1 MNEIWVHTVTLS
13 SLPSHIFSPPPN
25 TAVFHPYTSSDISEH
40 GYGWTLAQKRKKL
53 LSRDIYQVKQEVI
66 SLLFCCG
73 KLSRLVWSGVAQ
85 CWERRRQKE
94 RKKEKEGETAQ
105 VSIRKCWGGWKVLIT
120 RTKNMYISF
129 SFFTRLS
136 FPLLGLN
143 ALKLPHLPSEN
154 ETEVAQI
161 NRKRAAVP
169 LTIRR
174 ETCFTGGFTDRTSDF
189 WWFLFHFNFLSC
201 SFYIF
206 ICYGFD

>member
-1 MNEIWVHTVTLS
+1 MGSYQGLKWCS
-13 SLPSHIFSPPPN
+13 SML
-25 TAVFHPYTSSDISEH
+25 
-40 GYGWTLAQKRKKL
+40 RKK
-53 LSRDIYQVKQEVI
+53 E
-66 SLLFCCG
+66 
-73 KLSRLVWSGVAQ
+73 A
-85 CWERRRQKE
+85 ER
-94 RKKEKEGETAQ
+94 EKEGETAQ

-161 NRKRAAVP
+161 NRKRAAVS
-169 LTIRR
+169 LTVRR

-189 WWFLFHFNFLSC
+189 CSFLFRFNFLSW